1 MVSTVD
7 DTKRLAIATKLADM
21 KALQNLLISNEE
33 KFIQDCTDDEIR
45 KRLQDMLEDDRKN
58 LGVLDTAIVQY
69 GVQSELQET
78 TQNLIEEVQ
87 KLMEGSGANFV

>member
-1 MVSTVD
+1 MKTVSTVD
-7 DTKRLAIATKLADM
+7 GTKRLAIATKQAHM

-33 KFIQDCTDDEIR
+33 KFIQDCTEDEIR

-58 LGVLDTAIVQY
+58 LGVLDTAIVQC

-78 TQNLIEEVQ
+78 TQNLI
-87 KLMEGSGANFV
+87 KKIG

>member
-33 KFIQDCTDDEIR
+33 KFIEDCTEDRIH

-58 LGVLDTAIVQY
+58 LFSILRSFSTV
-69 GVQSELQET
+69 SR
-78 TQNLIEEVQ
+78 
-87 KLMEGSGANFV
+87 ANFRKQPRTS

>member
-1 MVSTVD
+1 MVSALD

-21 KALQNLLISNEE
+21 KALQHLLINNEE

-58 LGVLDTAIVQY
+58 LGVLDTAI
-69 GVQSELQET
+69 LQ
-78 TQNLIEEVQ
+78 
-87 KLMEGSGANFV
+87 